1 MIALFRCLTEF
12 YNIPR
17 RTGVCC
23 YLLKEQSMYI
33 TKICIQNFRNIRFA
47 ELEFDKNLNIFVG
60 RNAQGKTNICEAI
73 SVCLGG
79 SFRHSRF
86 SQFVPASDPKA
97 EVKIKLYFRENI
109 TERENIID
117 YTIRKNNVSV
127 TYNGIKM
134 KDAAEL
140 YGVLKYVVFIPEHL
154 NLIKG
159 SPEMRRDYLDDVA
172 LMQTQT
178 HFKKLSRYNKGL
190 KQRNNILAINN
201 GDIHTVADM
210 LSPWNEVLTA
220 EGINV
225 TYGRLKYF
233 TFLKKCAAELYSDL
247 TGGTEQLSMKYQ
259 SSAFKTDS
267 IDFGDVNALYKIYLA
282 ELEKNLAAEMKL
294 HYTLTG
300 VHRDDMSFFINGMAA
315 RDFASQGQIRSIA
328 LALKL
333 SEAEIIR
340 RKNKTDPV
348 IILDDILSELD
359 YVRRDYVIHHIE
371 KSQVF
376 ITCCNFNE
384 LAALSN
390 VGTEGKAWN
399 TENGEFSEI
408 VR

>member
-1 MIALFRCLTEF
+1 
-12 YNIPR
+12 
-17 RTGVCC
+17 
-23 YLLKEQSMYI
+23 MYI
-33 TKICIQNFRNIRFA
+33 TKIYIQNFRNIREA
-47 ELEFDKNLNIFVG
+47 ELLFDKDLNILVG
-60 RNAQGKTNICEAI
+60 RNAQGKTNLCEAI

-79 SFRHSRF
+79 SFRRVRF
-86 SQFVPASDPKA
+86 SQFVPAGDPKA
-97 EVKIKLYFRENI
+97 EVKLKLYFRDDI
-109 TERENIID
+109 QERENVID
-117 YTIRKNNVSV
+117 YTIRRNNVSIS
-127 TYNGIKM
+127 YNGIKM

-159 SPEMRRDYLDDVA
+159 SPELRRDYLDDVA

-190 KQRNNILAINN
+190 KQRNNILSVYNDNQKA
-201 GDIHTVADM
+201 VADM
-210 LSPWNEVLTA
+210 LAPWNEILVT

-247 TGGTEQLSMKYQ
+247 TNGAEKLSMQYQ

-267 IDFGDVNALYKIYLA
+267 IDFSNIDVLYKKYLT

-300 VHRDDMSFFINGMAA
+300 IHRDDVNFFIDGMAA
-315 RDFASQGQIRSIA
+315 REYASQGQIRSIA

-340 RKNKTDPV
+340 RRNKTDPV

-359 YVRRDYVIHHIE
+359 SVRRDYVIHHIE

-376 ITCCNFNE
+376 ITCCNINE
-384 LAALSN
+384 LSALSN
-390 VGTEGKAWN
+390 GKAWN
-399 TENGEFSEI
+399 TENGKFFLI
-408 VR
+408 

>member
-1 MIALFRCLTEF
+1 
-12 YNIPR
+12 
-17 RTGVCC
+17 
-23 YLLKEQSMYI
+23 MYI
-33 TKICIQNFRNIRFA
+33 TKINIQNFRNIREA

-86 SQFVPASDPKA
+86 SQFVPANDPKS
-97 EVKIKLYFRENI
+97 EVKIKLFFRGDS

-117 YTIRKNNVSV
+117 YTISKNNVSV
-127 TYNGIKM
+127 SYNGIKM

-159 SPEMRRDYLDDVA
+159 SPELRRDYLDDVA

-190 KQRNNILAINN
+190 KQRNNILAVNY
-201 GDIHTVADM
+201 GDIGKIADM
-210 LSPWNEVLTA
+210 LAPWNEVLTT

-247 TGGTEQLSMKYQ
+247 TGGAEKLSMKYQ
-259 SSAFKTDS
+259 SSAFKTES
-267 IDFGDVNALYKIYLA
+267 IDFNNIDNLYNIYLS
-282 ELEKNLAAEMKL
+282 ELEKNLAAELKL

-300 VHRDDMSFFINGMAA
+300 VHRDDVNFFINGMSA
-315 RDFASQGQIRSIA
+315 REFASQGQIRSIA

-359 YVRRDYVIHHIE
+359 SVRRDYIIHHIE

-376 ITCCNFNE
+376 ITCCNINE
-384 LAALSN
+384 LSALSN
-390 VGTEGKAWN
+390 KSSKGKSWN
-399 TENGEFSEI
+399 TENGRFTEI
-408 VR
+408 IR

>member
-1 MIALFRCLTEF
+1 
-12 YNIPR
+12 
-17 RTGVCC
+17 
-23 YLLKEQSMYI
+23 MYI
-33 TKICIQNFRNIRFA
+33 TGISIRNFRNIREA
-47 ELEFDKNLNIFVG
+47 ELRFDKNLNILVG
-60 RNAQGKTNICEAI
+60 RNAQGKTNLCEAI

-79 SFRHSRF
+79 SFRRVRF
-86 SQFVPASDPKA
+86 SQLVPADDPKA
-97 EVKIKLYFRENI
+97 EVNIKLLFRDDI
-109 TERENIID
+109 TDRENIID
-117 YTIRKNNVSV
+117 YTIRKNNVLI

-159 SPEMRRDYLDDVA
+159 SPELRRDYLDDVA

-190 KQRNNILAINN
+190 KQRNNILSVYNEDAKA
-201 GDIHTVADM
+201 VKDM
-210 LSPWNEVLTA
+210 LAPWNEVLVT

-247 TGGTEQLSMKYQ
+247 TNGAETLSMQYQ

-267 IDFGDVNALYKIYLA
+267 IDFSNINVLYNQYLA
-282 ELEKNLAAEMKL
+282 ELEKNFAAEMKL

-300 VHRDDMSFFINGMAA
+300 VHRDDVNFFINGMAA
-315 RDFASQGQIRSIA
+315 REYASQGQIRSIA

-340 RKNKTDPV
+340 RKNRTDPV

-359 YVRRDYVIHHIE
+359 SVRRDYVINHIE
-371 KSQVF
+371 NSQVF
-376 ITCCNFNE
+376 ITCCNINE
-384 LAALSN
+384 LSALSN
-390 VGTEGKAWN
+390 GKAWT
-399 TENGEFSEI
+399 TENGKFTMI
-408 VR
+408 

>member
-1 MIALFRCLTEF
+1 
-12 YNIPR
+12 
-17 RTGVCC
+17 
-23 YLLKEQSMYI
+23 MYI
-33 TKICIQNFRNIRFA
+33 TKISIHNFRNIREA
-47 ELEFDKNLNIFVG
+47 ELEFDKDLNIFVG

-86 SQFVPASDPKA
+86 SQFIPADNPKA
-97 EVKIKLYFRENI
+97 DVNIKLYFQDNI
-109 TERENIID
+109 TERENIIN
-117 YTIRKNNVSV
+117 YTISKNAVSI

-134 KDAAEL
+134 KDATEL

-159 SPEMRRDYLDDVA
+159 SPELRRNYLDDVA
-172 LMQTQT
+172 LMQTRT
-178 HFKKLSRYNKGL
+178 HLKKLSKYNKGL
-190 KQRNNILAINN
+190 KQRNNILLVNN
-201 GDIHTVADM
+201 GDIEKTRSLIA
-210 LSPWNEVLTA
+210 PWNEILTA

-233 TFLKKCAAELYSDL
+233 RFLKSCAAGIYSELTSNA
-247 TGGTEQLSMKYQ
+247 ENLSMQYV

-267 IDFGDVNALYKIYLA
+267 INFDDVNVLYKKYLA
-282 ELEKNLAAEMKL
+282 ELEKNLSAEMKL

-300 VHRDDMSFFINGMAA
+300 IHRDDINFFINNMPA
-315 RDFASQGQIRSIA
+315 REYASQGQIRSIA

-340 RKNKTDPV
+340 RKNQTDPV

-359 YVRRDYVIHHIE
+359 FVRRNYVINHIK

-376 ITCCNFNE
+376 ITCCNINE
-384 LAALSN
+384 LSALSN
-390 VGTEGKAWN
+390 GRKWN
-399 TENGEFSEI
+399 TENGEFTVIE
-408 VR
+408 

>member
-1 MIALFRCLTEF
+1 
-12 YNIPR
+12 
-17 RTGVCC
+17 
-23 YLLKEQSMYI
+23 MYI
-33 TKICIQNFRNIRFA
+33 TRIEIENFRNIRKA
-47 ELEFDKNLNIFVG
+47 ELDLDKNLNIFVG
-60 RNAQGKTNICEAI
+60 KNAQGKTNLCEAI

-79 SFRHSRF
+79 SFRKARF
-86 SQFVPASDPKA
+86 SQFVPVQDPKA
-97 EVKIKLYFRENI
+97 EVKIKLSFRDDI

-117 YTIRKNNVSV
+117 YTIRKNNASI

-159 SPEMRRDYLDDVA
+159 APELRRDYLDDVA

-190 KQRNNILAINN
+190 KQRNNILSVNN
-201 GDIHTVADM
+201 GDKKATAD
-210 LSPWNEVLTA
+210 LLAPWNEVLTA

-233 TFLKKCAAELYSDL
+233 NFLKKCAADLYSEL
-247 TGGTEQLSMKYQ
+247 TNGSEKLVLEYQ
-259 SSAFKTDS
+259 SSAFKTQR
-267 IDFGDVNALYKIYLA
+267 IDFNNIDELYKKYLA

-300 VHRDDMSFFINGMAA
+300 VHRDDVNFFINKMPA
-315 RDFASQGQIRSIA
+315 REFASQGQIRSVA

-359 YVRRDYVIHHIE
+359 SVRRDYVINHIE

-376 ITCCNFNE
+376 ITCCNINE
-384 LAALSN
+384 LSALSN
-390 VGTEGKAWN
+390 GKAWS
-399 TENGEFSEI
+399 TENGEFTQI
-408 VR
+408 

>member
-1 MIALFRCLTEF
+1 
-12 YNIPR
+12 
-17 RTGVCC
+17 
-23 YLLKEQSMYI
+23 MYI
-33 TKICIQNFRNIRFA
+33 TRISIRNFRNIREA
-47 ELEFDKNLNIFVG
+47 ELEFDKELNILVG
-60 RNAQGKTNICEAI
+60 RNAQGKTNLCEAI

-79 SFRHSRF
+79 SFRRVRF
-86 SQFVPASDPKA
+86 SQFVPANDPKA
-97 EVKIKLYFRENI
+97 EVKIKLHFRDDI

-117 YTIRKNNVSV
+117 YTIRKNNVLI

-159 SPEMRRDYLDDVA
+159 SPELRRDYLDDVA

-178 HFKKLSRYNKGL
+178 HLKKLSRYNKGL
-190 KQRNNILAINN
+190 KQRNNILSVYNN
-201 GDIHTVADM
+201 NAKEIADM
-210 LSPWNEVLTA
+210 LAPWNEVLTT

-233 TFLKKCAAELYSDL
+233 SFLKKCAAELYADL
-247 TGGTEQLSMKYQ
+247 TNGSEKLSMQYH
-259 SSAFKTDS
+259 SSAFKTES
-267 IDFGDVNALYKIYLA
+267 INFDNLDELYKKYLA
-282 ELEKNLAAEMKL
+282 ELEKNLVAEMKL

-300 VHRDDMSFFINGMAA
+300 VHRDDVNFFINGMSA
-315 RDFASQGQIRSIA
+315 REFASQGQIRSVA

-340 RKNKTDPV
+340 RKNKTYPV

-359 YVRRDYVIHHIE
+359 SVRRKYILNHIE

-376 ITCCNFNE
+376 ITCCNINE
-384 LAALSN
+384 LSGLSN
-390 VGTEGKAWN
+390 GRAWN
-399 TENGEFSEI
+399 TENGKFTPI
-408 VR
+408 

>member
-1 MIALFRCLTEF
+1 
-12 YNIPR
+12 
-17 RTGVCC
+17 
-23 YLLKEQSMYI
+23 MYI
-33 TKICIQNFRNIRFA
+33 TKITIQNFRNIREA
-47 ELEFDKNLNIFVG
+47 ELEFDKDLNIFVG

-79 SFRHSRF
+79 SFRRARF
-86 SQFVPASDPKA
+86 SQYIPMDNPEA
-97 EVKIKLYFRENI
+97 EVKIKLYFRDDI
-109 TERENIID
+109 TNRENIID
-117 YTIRKNNVSV
+117 YTVRNNNVLIN
-127 TYNGIKM
+127 YNGIKM

-159 SPEMRRDYLDDVA
+159 SPELRRDYLDDVA

-178 HFKKLSRYNKGL
+178 HLKKLSRYNKGL
-190 KQRNNILAINN
+190 KQRNNILAVNN
-201 GDIHTVADM
+201 GDIGTVAE
-210 LSPWNEVLTA
+210 LLAPWNDILAA

-233 TFLKKCAAELYSDL
+233 SFLKKCAAELYADL
-247 TGGTEQLSMKYQ
+247 TGGAEQLSMQYQ
-259 SSAFKTDS
+259 SSTFKTDS
-267 IDFGDVNALYKIYLA
+267 IDFNNIDILYKKYIS

-300 VHRDDMSFFINGMAA
+300 VHRDDVNFFINGMPA
-315 RDFASQGQIRSIA
+315 REFASQGQIRSIA

-340 RKNKTDPV
+340 RKNKTNPV

-359 YVRRDYVIHHIE
+359 SVRRKYIIHHIE

-376 ITCCNFNE
+376 ITCCNINE
-384 LAALSN
+384 LSALMN
-390 VGTEGKAWN
+390 GKAWN
-399 TENGEFSEI
+399 TENGCFTLL
-408 VR
+408 